1 MLSMNKQEIKDKAA
15 GFLGTVWENKDKV
28 LYGISIVSLLA
39 ISFMCGGQACK
50 KYNANRVEVPK
61 VVTEVKEVKI
71 PVESQKESVI
81 QYVQK
86 ETPNDADVEIRSDK
100 PQVVIN
106 YNGKETAFDTL
117 DNETQKFD
125 KGKLKVEQSSKTT
138 LDVTPIVEREV
149 QTAVEQNTKTLTE
162 QKDKEV
168 QQVKKD
174 EAKKRH
180 KKTFESFL
188 IGAGIGL
195 VGGVMIP

>member
-1 MLSMNKQEIKDKAA
+1 MTKQELKDKAT
-15 GFLGTVWENKDKV
+15 GFLGTVWQNKDKV
-28 LYGISIVSLLA
+28 LYGIIIVSLLV
-39 ISFMCGGQACK
+39 ISFMLGWQMCK

-81 QYVQK
+81 RYVQK
-86 ETPNDADVEIRSDK
+86 ETPNDADVEIHSDK

-195 VGGVMIP
+195 IGGVMIP

>member
-1 MLSMNKQEIKDKAA
+1 M
-15 GFLGTVWENKDKV
+15 
-28 LYGISIVSLLA
+28 
-39 ISFMCGGQACK
+39 
-50 KYNANRVEVPK
+50 
-61 VVTEVKEVKI
+61 
-71 PVESQKESVI
+71 
-81 QYVQK
+81 
-86 ETPNDADVEIRSDK
+86 
-100 PQVVIN
+100 VIN

-168 QQVKKD
+168 KQVKKD